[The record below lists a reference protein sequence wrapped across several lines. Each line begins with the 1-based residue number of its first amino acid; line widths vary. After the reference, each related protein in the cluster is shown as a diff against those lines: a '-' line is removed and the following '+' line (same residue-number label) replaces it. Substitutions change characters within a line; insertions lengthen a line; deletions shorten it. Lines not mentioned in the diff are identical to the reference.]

1 MAYTE
6 PKGFFYDQKM
16 AKDPAF
22 LFYHQDFF
30 TGVSDMTNDEV
41 GAYIRCLC
49 IQASKGG
56 ISEKHMKLIC
66 NSHDV
71 HSAIKNKFIFDPA
84 TNLFL
89 NERLKSE
96 IEKRK
101 KYSESRSNNRKNPNK
116 KDEDM
121 SNISISYVKH
131 MENENENEVVIEKEK
146 KPRFSKPTLA
156 EVQAFMSE
164 VNMVAGGKWDQT
176 KIQATAKA
184 FFNYYESNG
193 WHVGRSPMKNWQAAV
208 RNWMN
213 REHTQTN
220 KQINGKN
227 NSSREPLDAA
237 TIAAKHFGIPIPTN
251 PEPSQDPQGQS
262 NGGGFS
268 DYQVID

>member
-1 MAYTE
+1 
-6 PKGFFYDQKM
+6 M

-71 HSAIKNKFIFDPA
+71 HSAIKHKFIFDA
-84 TNLFL
+84 STDLFV
-89 NERLKSE
+89 NIRLKSE
-96 IEKRK
+96 IDKRK
-101 KYSESRSNNRKNPNK
+101 KYSESRANNRRNPNK

-121 SNISISYVKH
+121 NNISISYVKH
-131 MENENENEVVIEKEK
+131 MENENEDEDEDENESKNQKEK
-146 KPRFSKPTLA
+146 RPRFAKPTLA
-156 EVQAFMSE
+156 EVHAFMSE
-164 VNMVAGGKWDQT
+164 VNMLAGGKWDQT
-176 KIQATAKA
+176 KIQTTAKA

-193 WHVGRSPMKNWQAAV
+193 WHVGRSPMKNWNAAA

-220 KQINGKN
+220 KQVYGKN

-237 TIAAKHFGIPIPTN
+237 TIAAKHFGIAIPHDS
-251 PEPSQDPQGQS
+251 EPSQAAQGQS
-262 NGGGFS
+262 NDGGFS
-268 DYQVID
+268 DYQVVN